1 MQRGRA
7 LLASLLLLGLA
18 AAPPRAVF
26 LESSHDFGTLRQ
38 GGTVAHRFLVRNT
51 GGQPLKI
58 EGIEFSHSGMTS
70 RAKPV
75 VAPGATG
82 EILLEWN
89 TAGFKGVVEAEA
101 VVHTS
106 DPATP
111 KTILRL
117 TGQVRSPI
125 DLLPFG
131 AIFLSAF
138 KDEDTQAAL
147 RVVNNE
153 ATALAVTRIEPGAT
167 FFQASVHPV
176 EPGKVYE
183 VRVRPAPG
191 LAPGRYEGS
200 LTLETNSAEARV
212 LSIPVHLSIMAD
224 LYSSPDRVDF
234 GEVSLDRVAREPGLI
249 ALLTQTVLL
258 KKRAGSFRILSVT
271 PDVETLSIDR
281 SPQGP
286 SGTFRLDV
294 GLAPARLKPG
304 PFSGTIRIRTDDP
317 RHSEIELP
325 VTGTV
330 R

>member
-1 MQRGRA
+1 MQRGLA
-7 LLASLLLLGLA
+7 LLASLLVLGLA
-18 AAPPRAVF
+18 AAPARAEF
-26 LESSHDFGTLRQ
+26 LETSYDFGTLRQ
-38 GGTVAHRFLVRNT
+38 GRTVAHRFLVRNT
-51 GGQPLKI
+51 GAQPLKI
-58 EGIEFSHSGMTS
+58 EGIELSQPGMTS

-82 EILLEWN
+82 EIFLEWN
-89 TAGFKGVVEAEA
+89 TAGFKGAVEAEA
-101 VVHTS
+101 VVHTN

-111 KTILRL
+111 NTILRL

-138 KDEDTQAAL
+138 KDEDAQAVL
-147 RVVNNE
+147 RVVNNQ
-153 ATALAVTRIEPGAT
+153 ATALEVTRVEPGAA

-191 LAPGRYEGS
+191 LAPGRYDGW
-200 LTLETNSAEARV
+200 LTLETNSPEARV
-212 LSIPVHLSIMAD
+212 LTIPVHLFLKAD
-224 LYSSPDRVDF
+224 LYANPDRVDF
-234 GEVSLDRVAREPGLI
+234 GEVSLDRVAREPSLL
-249 ALLTQTVLL
+249 ALLRQTVLL
-258 KKRAGSFRILSVT
+258 KKRAGPFRILSVT
-271 PDVETLSIDR
+271 PDIETLSIDR

-286 SGTFRLDV
+286 SGTFRLDI

-304 PFSGTIRIRTDDP
+304 PLSGTIRIRTDDP